1 MLNHQRLVWQRVFE
15 TPFLGPLPGTVASEA
30 MTTPDILILGESAR
44 FYSGAVKDGR
54 ERLIY
59 LSLDL
64 NALEEPA
71 TKRLVSAE
79 IILEAGPQDFDSAHV
94 FDPAIVSWRDKFHL
108 YYSALGDGPESIG
121 LAVSTNGVDFKKYDR
136 PLLLGRSPEVID
148 VTGML
153 FLFYVL
159 KNDLG
164 EYRIHLARSAD
175 GEHFTP
181 LSDEPVLTAGAA
193 GEWDAGEVTTPRLF
207 SHNGIFYMLYSGS
220 SSPERKDIPQA
231 FGLARSTDLLKWE
244 KFPGNPVFHTG
255 EEGNWDDGALWF
267 GTVFEWRGWLYL
279 IYEGGRMDDI
289 LDQSPALT
297 QVGLAKLSLGDFD
310 RAVSLWS

>member
-1 MLNHQRLVWQRVFE
+1 MMKSDPVPCDFLLVAAGNLDSLNGMHPALRSRIRGYGYEIYVKNLFEDSAENRRKLVRF
-15 TPFLGPLPGTVASEA
+15 VAQEVSKDRKIPHFDNGA
-30 MTTPDILILGESAR
+30 M
-44 FYSGAVKDGR
+44 
-54 ERLIY
+54 
-59 LSLDL
+59 
-64 NALEEPA
+64 
-71 TKRLVSAE
+71 AE

-181 LSDEPVLTAGAA
+181 LSDEPVLTVGAA

-231 FGLARSTDLLKWE
+231 FGLARSTDLLK
-244 KFPGNPVFHTG
+244 N
-255 EEGNWDDGALWF
+255 
-267 GTVFEWRGWLYL
+267 
-279 IYEGGRMDDI
+279 
-289 LDQSPALT
+289 
-297 QVGLAKLSLGDFD
+297 
-310 RAVSLWS
+310 AVYTCR